1 MVVVSL
7 FVLSVLFPWT
17 QRQVCNGVKKF
28 AALYLVHKNGK
39 HQQIKTISGESKQTL
54 IGSKAAVVME
64 FTLDLSVDREN
75 LEDALKGEW
84 VWSLW
89 WMMFSPALGPG
100 ITNMIPSL
108 KR

>member
-1 MVVVSL
+1 M
-7 FVLSVLFPWT
+7 
-17 QRQVCNGVKKF
+17 
-28 AALYLVHKNGK
+28 
-39 HQQIKTISGESKQTL
+39 
-54 IGSKAAVVME
+54 VME